1 MRARAYEREVLKVR
15 DAHAAIG
22 TEMESA
28 PDDIRRESALTLVE
42 ILVVLVII
50 LILMSLGLYGVSS
63 ARRSGNT
70 VMATSVAQ
78 AYADAADRFA
88 REHDGFYPAAPG
100 ESGPTG
106 MDWEGGA
113 GAARGPKSD
122 TLGQRKFYLRSIP
135 EAVQDERVVFGSGGS
150 AIARIEYVSTT
161 NRRGYTLR
169 VTVDDQPPCSITGG
183 NAADSGRQCSR
194 R

>member
-1 MRARAYEREVLKVR
+1 MHPSGLKVR
-15 DAHAAIG
+15 VAHAATD
-22 TEMESA
+22 TEMHST
-28 PDDIRRESALTLVE
+28 PGDIRRRESATTLVE
-42 ILVVLVII
+42 ILIVVLIM
-50 LILMSLGLYGVSS
+50 LILVCLGIYGVASS
-63 ARRSGNT
+63 RRSGNT
-70 VMATSVAQ
+70 LMAISVAQ

-100 ESGPTG
+100 ETGAGG

-135 EAVQDERVVFGSGGS
+135 EAVQDKRVVIGSRGS
-150 AIARIEYVSTT
+150 AVARIEYLSTP
-161 NRRGYTLR
+161 NRRGYRIR
-169 VTVDDQPPCSITGG
+169 VTITGQPPCTITGG
-183 NAADSGRQCSR
+183 SARDSGRQCSR